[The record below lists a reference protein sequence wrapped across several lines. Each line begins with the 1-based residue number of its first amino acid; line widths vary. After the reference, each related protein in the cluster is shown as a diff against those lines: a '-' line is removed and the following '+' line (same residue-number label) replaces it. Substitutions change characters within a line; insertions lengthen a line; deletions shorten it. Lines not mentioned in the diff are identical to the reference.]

1 MTRRAYLATFVVIA
15 PLFIFFTVE
24 IFTKRDLR
32 REKWDTIYFRVLS
45 ILLFIVVAVSA
56 IGFVRISTAK
66 AARLKTADDLY
77 DEDDEGDGDEDDA
90 CVGLPR
96 VDLVFEGLG
105 LTLRGSG
112 KRVLGGASGAIRH
125 GCVTA
130 IMGPSGAGKTT
141 LMNVLADRAEG
152 YGIVDGKLDLESVC
166 PRRTSR
172 RKT

>member
-1 MTRRAYLATFVVIA
+1 MTRRAYLATFVVVA

-96 VDLVFEGLG
+96 VDLVF
-105 LTLRGSG
+105 
-112 KRVLGGASGAIRH
+112 
-125 GCVTA
+125 
-130 IMGPSGAGKTT
+130 
-141 LMNVLADRAEG
+141 D
-152 YGIVDGKLDLESVC
+152 
-166 PRRTSR
+166 RRTMARPWTMSASR
-172 RKT
+172 TVRPRSPRSSRDLRTSTPSPLSLPTCFN